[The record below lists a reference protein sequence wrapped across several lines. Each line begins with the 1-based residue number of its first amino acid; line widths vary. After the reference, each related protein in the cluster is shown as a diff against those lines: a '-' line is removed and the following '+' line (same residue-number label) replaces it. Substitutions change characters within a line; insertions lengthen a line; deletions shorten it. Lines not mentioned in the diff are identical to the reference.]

1 MLFFLSLI
9 CIAILGYL
17 AQTTGL
23 CMVRGVKEASSGKP
37 MFLMAI
43 ILSGTLC
50 WMAVGFAY
58 FFDEGRHFTAFQ
70 PTLYS
75 ALGGFLFGL
84 GAAFNSGCGVST
96 VSRLARGEL
105 VMLSTILGWFI
116 AWVFFSS
123 LIPSNVIGREVT
135 LPHLYRYTALIGL
148 SILLV
153 VFVWRLNREDKV
165 LWASMLGIGVMA
177 GLVFV
182 YEPHWTP
189 SGLLKDM
196 SLSIWHQNDMKWPH
210 FERFAL
216 MSALIGG
223 MVIAAIAKKS
233 FEFRPSATKH
243 YMRHLAAGILMGF
256 GAMMAGG
263 GNDSQLLVAL
273 PALSPAGLVAVLSI
287 IAGIFVGVRAGK

>member
-1 MLFFLSLI
+1 
-9 CIAILGYL
+9 
-17 AQTTGL
+17 
-23 CMVRGVKEASSGKP
+23 
-37 MFLMAI
+37 MFLLAI
-43 ILSGTLC
+43 TLSGTLC

-105 VMLSTILGWFI
+105 VMVSTILGWFI

-123 LIPSNVIGREVT
+123 LLPSSVIGREIS
-135 LPHLYRYTALIGL
+135 LPYLYRYTALIGL

-153 VFVWRLNREDKV
+153 VFVWRLEREDKV

-196 SLSIWHQNDMKWPH
+196 SLSIWHQNEMKWPQ

-216 MSALIGG
+216 MAALIGG

-233 FEFRPSATKH
+233 FEFRPSAIKQ

-256 GAMMAGG
+256 GAVMAGG